1 MKRVF
6 GKHGG
11 SNMTVYG
18 APFGAA
24 GFFDALRFYFY
35 IFYLSGPLP
44 AGEHRS

>member
-1 MKRVF
+1 MKRSLSAR
-6 GKHGG
+6 GARN
-11 SNMTVYG
+11 STVYG

-35 IFYLSGPLP
+35 IFDEGEPLP